1 MDPATILIVAVALA
15 LDCFA
20 VALAIGTGTGRGMV
34 GNSARIAAVF
44 GVFQAGMLLL
54 GWLAGR
60 SVTGAVSGFGG
71 WLAFALLAAVGVR
84 MIRGGAAPSG
94 PELPSS
100 PGNGTLLLLAVTT
113 SLDAL
118 AVGASFALLMTGI
131 LVPCLAVGFSAFA
144 ISLLGASIGG
154 AAAGKWG
161 KATEV
166 LGGVVLI
173 AIGIEMVVLPL
184 TG

>member
-1 MDPATILIVAVALA
+1 MDPATILVIAVALA

-20 VALAIGTGTGRGMV
+20 VALAAGTRTGRGMAL
-34 GNSARIAAVF
+34 NSARMAAVL
-44 GVFQAGMLLL
+44 GVFQAGMLLA

-60 SVTGAVSGFGG
+60 SVTVAVSGFGG

-84 MIRGGAAPSG
+84 MIRGGVAPVR
-94 PELPSS
+94 PERAS
-100 PGNGTLLLLAVTT
+100 PPGTGTLLLLAVTT

-118 AVGASFALLMTGI
+118 AVGASLALLMTGI
-131 LVPCLAVGFSAFA
+131 LLPCLVVGVSAFA
-144 ISLLGASIGG
+144 ISFLGAEAGG
-154 AAAGKWG
+154 AVAEKWG

-166 LGGVVLI
+166 LGGIVLI
-173 AIGIEMVVLPL
+173 AVGIEMVVLPL